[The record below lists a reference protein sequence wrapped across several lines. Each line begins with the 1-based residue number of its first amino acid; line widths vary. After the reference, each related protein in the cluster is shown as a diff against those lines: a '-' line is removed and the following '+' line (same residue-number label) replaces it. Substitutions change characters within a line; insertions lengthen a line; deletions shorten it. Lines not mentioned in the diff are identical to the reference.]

1 MINISNDLVLR
12 VYSFEMEICIG
23 TSYYK
28 NARPGPNAGKADMR
42 AEWMIRITRYE
53 AGGGYSLTI
62 NQMYTRDETKI
73 MM

>member
-12 VYSFEMEICIG
+12 MASKWKYVLIPH
-23 TSYYK
+23 YK
-28 NARPGPNAGKADMR
+28 NARPGSNAGKADMR
-42 AEWMIRITRYE
+42 AEWMIRTTRYE